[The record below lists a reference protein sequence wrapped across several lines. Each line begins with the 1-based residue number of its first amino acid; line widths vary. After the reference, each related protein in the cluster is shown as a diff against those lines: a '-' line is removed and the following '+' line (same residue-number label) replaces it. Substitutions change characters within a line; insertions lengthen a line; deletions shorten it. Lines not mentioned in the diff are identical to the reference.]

1 MHFAVCTRP
10 AANRTRLAGH
20 EKPLLGPGRY
30 LVLFVRYSDVLVEN
44 REIFIPHAP
53 LFSASGKG
61 NLVRIS

>member
-44 REIFIPHAP
+44 RYFFHTP
-53 LFSASGKG
+53 LAFDA
-61 NLVRIS
+61 LVRGSLSEY